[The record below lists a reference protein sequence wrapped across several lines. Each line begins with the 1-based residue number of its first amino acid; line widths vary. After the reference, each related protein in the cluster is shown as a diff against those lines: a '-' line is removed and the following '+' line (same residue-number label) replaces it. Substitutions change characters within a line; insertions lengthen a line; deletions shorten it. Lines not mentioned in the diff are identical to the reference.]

1 MFFNRKKDK
10 EKILESL
17 DLLES
22 YIKNDINSINYKENT
37 KSSDFIEIEKKI
49 SSIMKLAQSKYQ
61 SNLTVYGEI
70 MLVCEKISDGFI
82 NDKITSISDDNKVN
96 YIAKSLNVMFE
107 KLNKSVND
115 ALNVLAEYKE
125 QNFLNKV
132 DSSVFRGGCLKQ
144 LLEGINLLQERITKQ
159 ASQSYK
165 NGLLLENES
174 EVLTQKAEILSSS
187 SQEQSVA
194 IEQTAAAVV
203 DITSIVRNNVQSVN
217 MMQEIG
223 IRVQKESQEG
233 SSLSKDT
240 HKAMDDIYNATLE
253 AYTSV
258 NQISQ
263 IAFQTNIL
271 SLNAAVEA
279 ATAGEAG
286 KGFAVVAQEVRNL
299 ANKSADVAKNIEG
312 LMEILQEKT
321 IHGKKIAS
329 LMSIGYDNLIANID
343 KTVELID
350 SVSTSSDKQEKG
362 INQISD
368 AINSIDHAVQNNA
381 SVALDVNK
389 FANKSNK
396 IAHEIVKATKEIEFE
411 GKELIKKQEE

>member
-22 YIKNDINSINYKENT
+22 YIKNDINSIDYEENT

-49 SSIMKLAQSKYQ
+49 SSIMKLVQSKYQ

-70 MLVCEKISDGFI
+70 MLACEKISDGFI
-82 NDKITSISDDNKVN
+82 NDKITSISDDCKLN
-96 YIAKSLNVMFE
+96 YISKSLNLMFE
-107 KLNKSVND
+107 KLNKSINE
-115 ALNVLAEYKE
+115 ALNVLDEYKE

-132 DSSVFRGGCLKQ
+132 DSSVFMGGCLKQ
-144 LLEGINLLQERITKQ
+144 LLEGINSLQVKITKQ
-159 ASQSYK
+159 ATQSYK

-203 DITSIVRNNVQSVN
+203 EITSIVRNNVQSVN

-329 LMSIGYDNLIANID
+329 LMSVGYDNLIANID

-350 SVSTSSDKQEKG
+350 SVSTSSDEQEKG

-368 AINSIDHAVQNNA
+368 AINSIDQAVQNNA
-381 SVALDVNK
+381 SVALDVNR
-389 FANKSNK
+389 FANKSNE
-396 IAHEIVKATKEIEFE
+396 IAIQIVKATKEIEFE
-411 GKELIKKQEE
+411 GKELIKK

>member
-96 YIAKSLNVMFE
+96 YIAKSLNSMFE

-115 ALNVLAEYKE
+115 ALNVLSEYKE

-174 EVLTQKAEILSSS
+174 EALTQKAEILSSS

-203 DITSIVRNNVQSVN
+203 DITSIVRNNVQSVD

-299 ANKSADVAKNIEG
+299 ANKSADVAKDIEG

-321 IHGKKIAS
+321 IYGKKIAS
-329 LMSIGYDNLIANID
+329 LMSVGYDNLIANID

-396 IAHEIVKATKEIEFE
+396 IAHEIVKTTKEIEFE